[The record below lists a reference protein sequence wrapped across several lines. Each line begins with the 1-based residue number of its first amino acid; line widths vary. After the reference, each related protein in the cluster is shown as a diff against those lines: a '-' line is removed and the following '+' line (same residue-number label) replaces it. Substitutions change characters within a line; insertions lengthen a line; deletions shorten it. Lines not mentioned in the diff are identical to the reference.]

1 MCNCV
6 VVQNDFI
13 VIGLW
18 ICALKID
25 NLCQRPNGKNNRF
38 YNDRSLIK
46 LINFHQKFAA
56 FIIKKNLELRKFC
69 KSYYG
74 KSVTFC
80 KSIYG

>member
-56 FIIKKNLELRKFC
+56 FIIKK
-69 KSYYG
+69 
-74 KSVTFC
+74 T
-80 KSIYG
+80 